1 LFLGRKEVTGL
12 DIGTSAVKLVELK
25 HTRKGYE
32 LKNLG
37 ESLLPEEAIVNK
49 VIKKRDAVVDAIASL
64 VDELKLRNKNVAI
77 SIAGHGVII
86 KKVSLPKM
94 SEKELK
100 EAIPWE
106 LEQYIPQGVEEV
118 SYDFQILPGE
128 TPEGNMDVLIV
139 AAKKDVTNEY
149 VAVVS
154 EAGLNPVVVDVDVFA
169 LENMFEFNY
178 PEVNGTVA
186 LVNIGASI
194 TNVNILGQGVSVFT
208 RDITVGGNQLSELI
222 QKEFSVDYEEAER
235 MKRSIGRV
243 NQISPDL
250 DRILRDFTDL
260 VCGEIKK
267 TLDFFVKTL
276 WREGIERIMIGGG
289 CSKIPYIRET
299 LESLVDSEVD
309 VFNPFKNVFCGLD
322 FDPEYIKDIAPK
334 MGVAVGLALRKAGE

>member
-1 LFLGRKEVTGL
+1 MFLGRKEVTGL

-49 VIKKRDAVVDAIASL
+49 VIKKRDAVVDAIAGL

-194 TNVNILGQGVSVFT
+194 TNVNIVGEGVSVFT
-208 RDITVGGNQLSELI
+208 RDITVGGNQLTELI
-222 QKEFSVDYEEAER
+222 QKEFGVDYEEAER
-235 MKRSIGRV
+235 MKRSIGGV
-243 NQISPDL
+243 AQISPDL

-276 WREGIERIMIGGG
+276 WRDGIERIMIGGG

-299 LESLVDSEVD
+299 LGGLVDSEVE

-322 FDPEYIKDIAPK
+322 FDPEYINDIAPK
-334 MGVAVGLALRKAGE
+334 MGVAVGLALRKPGE